1 MASQEPWPRQFATRK
16 QRYPVPHESA
26 EPISISFIPAS
37 VLMIT
42 RPSSLS
48 TRRSTGLPL
57 FPTGVVARCRLPARD
72 VPV

>member
-1 MASQEPWPRQFATRK
+1 MRRPGQ
-16 QRYPVPHESA
+16 ESA
-26 EPISISFIPAS
+26 DPISIALMPAS

-48 TRRSTGLPL
+48 TRRSSGLPL
-57 FPTGVVARCRLPARD
+57 LPTGVVARCRLPARE